1 MYLFGYVRNLMYL
14 YKDILDLGFIFRQEL
29 IIDKGLRTLGGR
41 ATKGYKMFPNV
52 TECLWFFIFDSKPFI
67 KKFLK
72 SKQKELNLSALDVM
86 T

>member
-29 IIDKGLRTLGGR
+29 IIHKGLRSIGGR

-52 TECLWFFIFDSKPFI
+52 TECLWFFIYDSKPFI
-67 KKFLK
+67 KIF
-72 SKQKELNLSALDVM
+72 
-86 T
+86 